1 MTEIGVQLPEIGVQL
16 RPKPVFNFARNRC
29 STSSEKPVKLRRWS
43 ATQRTRWLNRTR
55 GLLKRAR
62 VDEVITALRELCRGR
77 TAGKIR
83 THLNY
88 FLKNRHRFAY
98 TTMVGLGLP
107 RGSGAVESAIR
118 RVINL
123 RIKGASIYWLPES
136 VDAILLL
143 RSFYKSGRWNCLQR
157 MAMTPVGVSA

>member
-1 MTEIGVQLPEIGVQL
+1 M
-16 RPKPVFNFARNRC
+16 
-29 STSSEKPVKLRRWS
+29 
-43 ATQRTRWLNRTR
+43 
-55 GLLKRAR
+55 
-62 VDEVITALRELCRGR
+62 DEVITALRELCRGR

-83 THLNY
+83 THRND

-98 TTMVGLGLP
+98 TTMGGWLGLP

-143 RSFYKSGRWNCLQR
+143 RSFYKSSRWNCLQR

>member
-1 MTEIGVQLPEIGVQL
+1 MGSSSGRARCEGRAAPVTFPGQDSRPAAAAVDALPVQG
-16 RPKPVFNFARNRC
+16 
-29 STSSEKPVKLRRWS
+29 
-43 ATQRTRWLNRTR
+43 
-55 GLLKRAR
+55 KREAR

>member
-1 MTEIGVQLPEIGVQL
+1 MGSPSRNVHHPPRLSEDRLNLPQPHSPSLPTHCTAPG
-16 RPKPVFNFARNRC
+16 NREC
-29 STSSEKPVKLRRWS
+29 AP
-43 ATQRTRWLNRTR
+43 R

>member
-1 MTEIGVQLPEIGVQL
+1 M
-16 RPKPVFNFARNRC
+16 
-29 STSSEKPVKLRRWS
+29 
-43 ATQRTRWLNRTR
+43 
-55 GLLKRAR
+55 
-62 VDEVITALRELCRGR
+62 ITALRELCRGR

-83 THLNY
+83 THRND

-98 TTMVGLGLP
+98 TTMGGLGLP